1 MDDARSPV
9 RWSAVGTLQKP
20 SSAARNVTVLASLAV
35 IAAAA
40 VVLVV
45 ALLISAIDPFGS
57 ETVDRSGP
65 TVLQEMRK
73 LEEFTAAEGSFTQDV
88 DLEQDANF
96 LPSFLAGERVV
107 ALVTGTVRATV
118 DFGQLDDDAVEV
130 SPDGTTIR
138 LTLPD
143 PVLSDADI
151 DEASARIVARDR
163 GLIDRVDDFFSANP
177 TDDTQLYVAAEEKVE
192 AAARESDLIEEARAN
207 TERWLTTFLGAAG
220 FETVE
225 ISWLDSPA

>member
-1 MDDARSPV
+1 M
-9 RWSAVGTLQKP
+9 AV
-20 SSAARNVTVLASLAV
+20 
-35 IAAAA
+35 AA
-40 VVLVV
+40 VAAVAIVVIVLV
-45 ALLISAIDPFGS
+45 AFDPFGTT
-57 ETVDRSGP
+57 TVDRSGV
-65 TVLQEMRK
+65 TVLQEVRK
-73 LEEFTAAEGSFTQDV
+73 LEEFTAAEGAFTQDI

-96 LPSFLAGERVV
+96 LPSFLAGQRVV

-118 DFGQLDDDAVEV
+118 DFGGLDDDSVEV
-130 SPDGTTIR
+130 SEDGTTIR
-138 LTLPD
+138 ITLPE

-151 DEASARIVARDR
+151 DEASARIIARDR

-177 TDDTQLYVAAEEKVE
+177 TDDTQLYTAAEEKVE